1 VTLLVACGSARPPAP
16 RAEPPPARGTASP
29 GDRLDTVSQGDHPG
43 ELECDELFAH
53 AIAVEAAER
62 PADQRLDA
70 DALEAARAELRAQHM
85 AECRTLSRE
94 TYRCVL
100 AAARTAEIAAC
111 Q

>member
-16 RAEPPPARGTASP
+16 RAEPSPARGTASP
-29 GDRLDTVSQGDHPG
+29 GDRLDTVSNGDHPG

-53 AIAVEAAER
+53 ALAVETAER

-70 DALEAARAELRAQHM
+70 DALATARADLRERHM

-94 TYRCVL
+94 TYRCLL
-100 AAARTAEIAAC
+100 AGARTSEIAAC